1 MLIAMHVEF
10 VCIIA
15 DVLTLVKSF
24 GELEE
29 FARDDEKKHKLR
41 MVLCDLRFVV
51 IG

>member
-1 MLIAMHVEF
+1 MHVEF
-10 VCIIA
+10 VCVVA
-15 DVLTLVKSF
+15 DVLALVKSF

-29 FARDDEKKHKLR
+29 FTCDGEKKHKLR